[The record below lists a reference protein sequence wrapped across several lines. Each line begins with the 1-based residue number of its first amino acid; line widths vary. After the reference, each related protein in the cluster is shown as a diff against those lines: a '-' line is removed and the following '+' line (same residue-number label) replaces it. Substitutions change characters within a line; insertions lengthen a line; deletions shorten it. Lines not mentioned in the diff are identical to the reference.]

1 MKKESENHKKLIIL
15 AAVADKN
22 GTVSILLKNL
32 KKPKLS
38 AAIGKRYP
46 C

>member
-1 MKKESENHKKLIIL
+1 MKKQSENNKKLIIL

-22 GTVSILLKNL
+22 GTMSILLKNL

-38 AAIGKRYP
+38 AGIS
-46 C
+46 